1 MARKKTN
8 PLKLGLK
15 AAKNINVVDNP
26 AAEALD
32 TTVEEPMNVS
42 TEQIA
47 DTSSEET
54 VDTSVAEN
62 KLPSISKSSATEKSA
77 TPASRKTRSKEEARN
92 TTDKLTGFPPQD
104 TVGRKGRGR
113 PPGKKSDP
121 KTTQAG
127 GYVDEDLYLD
137 IQITLTQLKRR
148 FTKRSEVNVSTLMG
162 ALFSYFQGL
171 SADEQESFLRKYS
184 EIDNYEE

>member
-8 PLKLGLK
+8 PLKQGLQ
-15 AAKNINVVDNP
+15 AAKNIKVVDNP
-26 AAEALD
+26 EEEVFDASLEEAI
-32 TTVEEPMNVS
+32 NIS
-42 TEQIA
+42 TEQIKSN
-47 DTSSEET
+47 SSEAIVE
-54 VDTSVAEN
+54 TSVIGK
-62 KLPSISKSSATEKSA
+62 KLPPIAQSSATEKSRSR
-77 TPASRKTRSKEEARN
+77 ASRKPQGKEAAKN
-92 TTDKLTGFPPQD
+92 TTDKQPGFAPQD
-104 TVGRKGRGR
+104 TVRRKGRGR

-137 IQITLTQLKRR
+137 VQITLTQLKRR

-162 ALFSYFQGL
+162 ALFSYFQDL

-184 EIDNYEE
+184 EIDNHE